1 VLLPEADPGII
12 DALASILLL
21 FLESDA
27 TLVQDGLV
35 KEEISYHT
43 CGSLL

>member
-12 DALASILLL
+12 DALASSLLL

-27 TLVQDGLV
+27 TNVQDGII
-35 KEEISYHT
+35 KEEEDIIAVAH
-43 CGSLL
+43 C